1 MELGHLTQPAWAISG
16 KLKMVASLALD
27 PTAALGIVPPK
38 LFWALWATTHCQL
51 RPHRLSILK
60 AVLFVLASLATRPLE
75 SLEHLN
81 LFRGNQHLSL
91 NLLCS
96 ESRQAKRLFK
106 QDLLQSS
113 LNNPAK
119 LQSSGNL
126 SKLLLLSQ
134 NLSRLLLHSH
144 RLSKLLLLSLS
155 KLLHLRVPDS
165 QQASALS
172 SRASSRSSRLR
183 LILSPWD
190 RFKNHATFPLPDFF
204 KELQP
209 HEAPGP
215 TLASRDQSR
224 IALGLSR
231 LSSLQRRTPLIP
243 DHFQPSRPFQSEVHK
258 SCKRPESDPARLG
271 LSSLSTFNRASSTS
285 WLIKQRPVED
295 ATKFDEC
302 LIV

>member
-1 MELGHLTQPAWAISG
+1 MPGLCPGISG
-16 KLKMVASLALD
+16 YCSESYSGQRCNFACSIGPAINSVCSQD
-27 PTAALGIVPPK
+27 GTWTPYPTCMGDIRETQDGCVSCPGPNGRPRNRTAEAILGIVSHNPLPAK
-38 LFWALWATTHCQL
+38 AAPSVDSQGRVV
-51 RPHRLSILK
+51 RPSF
-60 AVLFVLASLATRPLE
+60 A
-75 SLEHLN
+75 
-81 LFRGNQHLSL
+81 GNQAFGVVGAPQPFQ
-91 NLLCS
+91 
-96 ESRQAKRLFK
+96 RQPAPVSQPPVFREQTSQAPVQARPPPVFIE
-106 QDLLQSS
+106 QSS
-113 LNNPAK
+113 QAPVF
-119 LQSSGNL
+119 
-126 SKLLLLSQ
+126 
-134 NLSRLLLHSH
+134 RE
-144 RLSKLLLLSLS
+144 
-155 KLLHLRVPDS
+155 P
-165 QQASALS
+165 QQAFAPQPKPQQAFAPQPQQAFALS

-183 LILSPWD
+183 LILSPSD

-285 WLIKQRPVED
+285 
-295 ATKFDEC
+295 
-302 LIV
+302 